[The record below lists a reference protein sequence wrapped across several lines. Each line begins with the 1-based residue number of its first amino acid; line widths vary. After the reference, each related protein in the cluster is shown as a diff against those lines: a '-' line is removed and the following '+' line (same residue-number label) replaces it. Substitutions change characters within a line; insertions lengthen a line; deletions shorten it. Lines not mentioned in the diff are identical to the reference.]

1 MKGTILLFFFI
12 VSLSAVGQS
21 HFIGLKG
28 GVNLT
33 NINSDAMR
41 HADFRTG
48 FSGGLSYEYF
58 FREKF
63 SMSADIIYN
72 QFGFSS
78 TIQFVG
84 ANGDPLSD
92 KLRSH
97 FKYNYLSIPI
107 KTGFTIGTTGFGFT
121 NIGIIPSILLNEKIT
136 NLATSG
142 NGTETGKAKKF
153 DLAGYVDIG
162 GGYKFERYWLFASI
176 AYQHSFTTIT
186 DSDYYS
192 GVKMKHYGVM
202 LSAGIKYQLSAK

>member
-41 HADFRTG
+41 HTDFRAG

-107 KTGFTIGTTGFGFT
+107 KTGFT

-192 GVKMKHYGVM
+192 GVKMNIMG
-202 LSAGIKYQLSAK
+202 